1 MRREHLTRI
10 TVFSGI
16 CLLVSSVLIAQI
28 LYSGNWTL
36 NTTFSLPQDGTCVFS
51 GDADVA
57 QQGTSLTGTANLSL
71 VEGGDGCPPSMSAN
85 FSALVGP
92 AGELLSGLMFSE
104 EFGSSSFEG
113 SLSRAPGASGTT
125 TVTQGPYA
133 GTTGTWSAQL
143 GGIPVVAVPTLGV
156 LGLASLIV
164 LLIGSGLLLLRRRS
178 PQTT

>member
-1 MRREHLTRI
+1 MRHERLTRI

-36 NTTFSLPQDGTCVFS
+36 NATFSVPEVGTCVFS
-51 GDADVA
+51 GDADVS
-57 QQGTSLTGTANLSL
+57 QEGTSLLGTANLNR
-71 VEGGDGCPPSMSAN
+71 VDGGEGCPPSMSAN

-92 AGELLSGLMFSE
+92 AGELLSGQMSSQ
-104 EFGSSSFEG
+104 EFGSATFEG
-113 SLSRAPGASGTT
+113 SLSRAPGGSGST
-125 TVTQGPYA
+125 TVTQGPFT
-133 GTTGTWSAQL
+133 GTTGSWSAQL
-143 GGIPVVAVPTLGV
+143 GGIPVVAIPTLGV

-178 PQTT
+178 SQPA